1 MQNNGSFVVI
11 SDFHSTDWPL
21 KKVKDY
27 YMNEYDVVYVLGDVT
42 DRGPYMDGTNGI
54 SMLLEMMEL
63 SKSNVVYIPG
73 NHDDF
78 IYKYMNLRLRGI
90 QGESLDLISYN
101 VIRNGGKKTIDD
113 LEFLY
118 NNNRSLYIKL
128 YNWLGSLPIQV
139 KHKFDNV
146 EYNLAHAFFNE
157 KLYKINPNFNLETLN
172 TGQEA
177 NLNPSQILWF
187 RKNNDSYDSKV
198 LPNAKSK
205 IIIGHTPL
213 RFREGV
219 DLDLVNQ
226 YNEKVP
232 VICVDGG
239 IAYDNKMV
247 KFVAG
252 HSRSIGSVIESY
264 NYVPP
269 KKADSIPERTT
280 SKVQKLGVIKKS
292 ILKRLKLR
300 KRLSINR
307 VFGRQNK
314 YYNT

>member
-1 MQNNGSFVVI
+1 MV
-11 SDFHSTDWPL
+11 
-21 KKVKDY
+21 
-27 YMNEYDVVYVLGDVT
+27 E
-42 DRGPYMDGTNGI
+42 
-54 SMLLEMMEL
+54 
-63 SKSNVVYIPG
+63 
-73 NHDDF
+73 
-78 IYKYMNLRLRGI
+78 
-90 QGESLDLISYN
+90 
-101 VIRNGGKKTIDD
+101 KKTIDD

-280 SKVQKLGVIKKS
+280 PKDQKLGVIKKMVGNVRRAVGELGRDREYQSTGSLEDRINTIILESLMNNYDSMEDFEYELSNCIELYGQS
-292 ILKRLKLR
+292 ILFSGNITAHGIMK
-300 KRLSINR
+300 
-307 VFGRQNK
+307 
-314 YYNT
+314 